1 MELAPGRRIAVCPD
15 GDGPLARRL
24 AAQGFDIV
32 VNPDEA
38 LGLSC
43 SLARG
48 IAEAA
53 RGPQAAAPI
62 CLADMPFVTLG
73 HLQQLLKR
81 FDPGHAP
88 GVAQTA
94 GTVPMPAA
102 RVAPT
107 TFARLQG
114 GGGVQGSGSCRER
127 G

>member
-53 RGPQAAAPI
+53 RGPQAAALI

-73 HLQQLLKR
+73 HLPQLLTR
-81 FDPGHAP
+81 FDPGPAP
-88 GVAQTA
+88 VVASPD
-94 GTVPMPAA
+94 GEVPIPPA
-102 RVAPT
+102 P
-107 TFARLQG
+107 FAR
-114 GGGVQGSGSCRER
+114 SDR
-127 G
+127 